1 MIARRNFV
9 LASVL
14 MVALGATRSARADAA
29 AKAFLEKIYAAYKGK
44 NSKGVSFDSDAG
56 VRRYFEPGLAALII
70 KDRNDAKKRGDVPE
84 LDADPFVGGQDWE
97 IGPVA
102 IAVRDIAP
110 DKASATAK
118 FRNLK
123 VTTTVAYDLVK
134 LADGWRIANITWD
147 DKLRRKV
154 APRHPGHD
162 ANEKRRNACAPV
174 AIGEGR
180 AHQTC
185 QD

>member
-1 MIARRNFV
+1 MFHAVEEMITRRNFI
-9 LASVL
+9 LASVSA
-14 MVALGATRSARADAA
+14 VAFGSAGAAHADAA

-70 KDRNDAKKRGDVPE
+70 KDRNDAKKRDDVPA

-97 IGPVA
+97 IGPVE
-102 IAVRDIAP
+102 IAVRDISP

-123 VTTTVAYDLVK
+123 VATTVAYDLVK

-147 DKLRRKV
+147 GKDTLR
-154 APRHPGHD
+154 GIF
-162 ANEKRRNACAPV
+162 EKK
-174 AIGEGR
+174 
-180 AHQTC
+180 
-185 QD
+185 